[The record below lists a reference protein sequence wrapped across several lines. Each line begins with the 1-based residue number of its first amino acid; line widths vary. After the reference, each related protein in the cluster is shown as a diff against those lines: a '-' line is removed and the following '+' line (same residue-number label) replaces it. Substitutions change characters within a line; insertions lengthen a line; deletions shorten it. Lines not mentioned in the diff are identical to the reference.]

1 MQISSAFTGVQA
13 PSPSERATVT
23 TQICFYICKKNE
35 MSISQREN
43 YIGKL
48 KDKRL
53 VKLPLYQMSGPI

>member
-13 PSPSERATVT
+13 PSSSERATVT

-35 MSISQREN
+35 MRISQREN
-43 YIGKL
+43 YIGKF

-53 VKLPLYQMSGPI
+53 VK